1 MKELNFI
8 ALLVAIAFVS
18 CAKSDAPS
26 PTGTVVAQT
35 SPVDVAA
42 VIVGTWKL
50 SLVGTLMPN
59 TTNTGGSGCGGA
71 DHSSENKEVSW
82 TPTGDDELISFAK
95 NGEFVQIKQAK
106 QVCKGTYQ
114 LNIGAGTLS
123 NDCSN
128 ESRNFS
134 NVSDKSLTLD
144 DGQTY
149 YRFDKVSSNPQ

>member
-1 MKELNFI
+1 MKKLNFL

-18 CAKSDAPS
+18 CAKSDAPN
-26 PTGTVVAQT
+26 PTGTAVAQT

-42 VIVGTWKL
+42 IIVGSWKL
-50 SLVGTLMPN
+50 SLVGTLMPS
-59 TTNTGGSGCGGA
+59 TNTGSGGCGS
-71 DHSSENKEVSW
+71 DRSSENREISW
-82 TPTGDDELISFAK
+82 TTTGDEELISFAK
-95 NGEFVQIKQAK
+95 NGDFVQIKEAK
-106 QVCKGTYQ
+106 EVCKGTYQ

-123 NDCSN
+123 NNCSN

-144 DGQTY
+144 DGQNY

>member
-1 MKELNFI
+1 MKKLNFL

-18 CAKSDAPS
+18 CAKSDAPT
-26 PTGTVVAQT
+26 PTGTAVAQT

-42 VIVGTWKL
+42 IIVGSWKL
-50 SLVGTLMPN
+50 SLVGTLMPS
-59 TTNTGGSGCGGA
+59 TNTGGGGCGGA
-71 DHSSENKEVSW
+71 DHSSENKEIAW
-82 TPTGDDELISFAK
+82 TTTGEDELISFAK
-95 NGEFVQIKQAK
+95 NGAFVQIKQAK

-123 NDCSN
+123 NDCSS

-144 DGQTY
+144 DGQNY